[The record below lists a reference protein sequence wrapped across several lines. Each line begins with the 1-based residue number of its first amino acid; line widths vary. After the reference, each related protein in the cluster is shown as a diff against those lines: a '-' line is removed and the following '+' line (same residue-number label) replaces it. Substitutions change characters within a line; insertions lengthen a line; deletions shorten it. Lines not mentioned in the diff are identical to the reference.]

1 MHVNCNVIKIK
12 ILNHIHGEMDR
23 DTFNNWKYK
32 MEFCIRFKSNQTEPM
47 IKRCVCVCVYRLVFV
62 YVRKSDLNL
71 IWTGFLGAY
80 L

>member
-1 MHVNCNVIKIK
+1 MHVNCNVINIK
-12 ILNHIHGEMDR
+12 ILNHIHEKMDR

-32 MEFCIRFKSNQTEPM
+32 MEFCIRFKSNQTDDKAM
-47 IKRCVCVCVYRLVFV
+47 RVCVSLGLQDSSYMCEN
-62 YVRKSDLNL
+62 LNL